1 PNTSDRVESY
11 PMTSTRT
18 SILFVCVRN
27 GGKSQMA
34 AAIANNYAGDRFE
47 IYSAG
52 TAPGTALNADSVAA
66 LAEIGVDMSQG
77 HPKGIDWQLLGG
89 IDQLVILGA
98 DAHVDLPDCILPTI
112 ELWITYEP
120 SARGIEG
127 IDRMRLI
134 RDDLAARV
142 RGLIS
147 QHIDDRSEEHTS
159 ELQSRFD
166 LVCRLLLEKKKEHN

>member
-1 PNTSDRVESY
+1 
-11 PMTSTRT
+11 MTSTRT

-98 DAHVDLPDCILPTI
+98 DAHVEQIGRASCRERVWVSVGAVAVKVRAGQSVGRPG
-112 ELWITYEP
+112 EER
-120 SARGIEG
+120 AR
-127 IDRMRLI
+127 
-134 RDDLAARV
+134 
-142 RGLIS
+142 
-147 QHIDDRSEEHTS
+147 
-159 ELQSRFD
+159 
-166 LVCRLLLEKKKEHN
+166 

>member
-1 PNTSDRVESY
+1 
-11 PMTSTRT
+11 
-18 SILFVCVRN
+18 
-27 GGKSQMA
+27 QMA

-98 DAHVDLPDCILPTI
+98 DARVELPPCSQRTI
-112 ELWITYEP
+112 GRWITDEP
-120 SARGIEG
+120 SDRGIEG

-134 RDDLAARV
+134 RADLAARV

-147 QHIDDRSEEHTS
+147 QHVDD
-159 ELQSRFD
+159 
-166 LVCRLLLEKKKEHN
+166 

>member
-1 PNTSDRVESY
+1 
-11 PMTSTRT
+11 
-18 SILFVCVRN
+18 
-27 GGKSQMA
+27 
-34 AAIANNYAGDRFE
+34 
-47 IYSAG
+47 
-52 TAPGTALNADSVAA
+52 
-66 LAEIGVDMSQG
+66 MSQG

-98 DAHVDLPDCILPTI
+98 DAHVELPDGIQPTI
-112 ELWITYEP
+112 ERWITDEP

-147 QHIDDRSEEHTS
+147 QHIDD
-159 ELQSRFD
+159 
-166 LVCRLLLEKKKEHN
+166 